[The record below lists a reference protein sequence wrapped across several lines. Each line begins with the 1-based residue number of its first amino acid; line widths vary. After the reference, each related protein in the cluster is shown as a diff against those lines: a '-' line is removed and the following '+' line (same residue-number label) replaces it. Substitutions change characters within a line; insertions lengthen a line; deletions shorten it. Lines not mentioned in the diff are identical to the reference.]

1 MKIQFKD
8 LIPAMMWTIV
18 LLILVEIFG
27 TALFPVVGGYK
38 YRLPFNILIILF
50 LGFKLE
56 TPFLG
61 LLILVIQLI
70 HALFSI
76 EGWAMGT
83 LAGIS
88 VCLVISYLRELIH
101 FNTIWM
107 TMLITQIFQI
117 IWFGIVFGLFYMKNN
132 DMNFLI
138 GRFYRFIPESIVIS
152 LLSPSVF
159 YLLDRVWHA
168 RDERLLDS

>member
-8 LIPAMMWTIV
+8 LIPAMLWTIM
-18 LLILVEIFG
+18 LLVLVEIFG
-27 TALFPVVGGYK
+27 TALFPVLGGYK
-38 YRLPFNILIILF
+38 YRLPFNILIILYF
-50 LGFKLE
+50 GFKLE

-61 LLILVIQLI
+61 LLILIVQLI
-70 HALFSI
+70 HTLFSV

-83 LAGIS
+83 LAGVS
-88 VCLVISYLRELIH
+88 VCLIISYLRELIH

-107 TMLITQIFQI
+107 TMLITQIFQLL
-117 IWFGIVFGLFYMKNN
+117 WFCIVFGLFYIKND

-138 GRFYRFIPESIVIS
+138 GRFYSFIPESIVIS
-152 LLSPSVF
+152 LLSPAVF
-159 YLLDRVWHA
+159 YFLDRVWHA